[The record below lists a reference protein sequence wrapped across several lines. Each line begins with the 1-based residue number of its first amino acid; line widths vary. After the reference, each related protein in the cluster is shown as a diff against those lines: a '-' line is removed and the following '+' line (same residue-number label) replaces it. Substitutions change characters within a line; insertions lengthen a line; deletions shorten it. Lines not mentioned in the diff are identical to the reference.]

1 MIRLPAGSVPVLV
14 LVLGF
19 LSLLGSQV
27 SCTDAGKEAR
37 LDGRFDEVRSDIIRS
52 VEDGEVA
59 SVSVAVAEDGK
70 VIWEESFGWADKE
83 NKIRA
88 TPHTLYRLGS
98 ISKTFT
104 ATALMILVED
114 GKVDLDEPIVEYL
127 GGLSL
132 RAYVGSERDVTVRN
146 VLNHR
151 AGMPPYHLTFFQDGP
166 HDRQMFEETVRRY
179 GIITFQP
186 GGSYIYCNLGYNL
199 TAYLISHVSA
209 QSFPQFVKDNV
220 FTPLGMPTAVV
231 HDRTSPFPQ
240 AATQYTPEFTRIPPY
255 SYIYPGAEE
264 VYCSAHE
271 LIRYAMFHL
280 KNRLPD
286 QEPILSDEAL
296 DHMQAAIPPSNT
308 VYGIGW
314 GFDVNELGYRSVHHG
329 GEGPGVDNF
338 SRLFPSENVAVVI
351 LCNNEWGDR
360 LGEIQEAICT
370 ALIPEFAEIK
380 RDPPSGGGRSGGGN
394 QEMTLPEVLLGTW
407 EGKIVAHDRDIDV
420 VLEVSETEGARVR
433 LAGQPE
439 AKVDLTVAVPTFLLG
454 EFPGT
459 IPTPD
464 GERYPARVRLALVR
478 KGDRLSGQATA
489 VGWMEERQAAYE
501 LSSWIEMKKRER

>member
-1 MIRLPAGSVPVLV
+1 MKRLPVDLV
-14 LVLGF
+14 LILGF
-19 LSLLGSQV
+19 LPFLASQV
-27 SCTDAGKEAR
+27 SCSDAEEESLHDA
-37 LDGRFDEVRSDIIRS
+37 RFDEVRRDLIRS

-70 VIWEESFGWADKE
+70 IIWEESFGWADKE
-83 NKIRA
+83 NRIRA

-104 ATALMILVED
+104 ATALMVLVED
-114 GKVDLDEPIVEYL
+114 EKVDLDEPIVEYL

-132 RAYVGSERDVTVRN
+132 RAYIGSEKDVTVRN

-151 AGMPPYHLTFFQDGP
+151 AGMPPYNLSFFHDGP
-166 HDRQMFEETVRRY
+166 HDRRTFEEIVRRY

-186 GGSYIYCNLGYNL
+186 GGSYIYSNLGYNL
-199 TAYLISHVSA
+199 SAYLVSHVSGE
-209 QSFPQFVKDNV
+209 SFPRFMKDNV

-231 HDRTSPFPQ
+231 HDGTSPFPQ
-240 AATQYTPEFTRIPPY
+240 AATLYTPEFTRIPPY

-280 KNRLPD
+280 KNRLPG
-286 QEPILSDEAL
+286 QEPILTDEAL
-296 DHMQAAIPPSNT
+296 DHMQAEIPPSNT
-308 VYGIGW
+308 RYGIGW
-314 GFDVNELGYRSVHHG
+314 GFDVNELGYRSIHHG

-338 SRLFPSENVAVVI
+338 SRLIPSENIAVVI
-351 LCNNEWGDR
+351 LCNSEWGDR
-360 LGEIQEAICT
+360 LGETQEAICT
-370 ALIPEFAEIK
+370 ALIPEFAEIN
-380 RDPPSGGGRSGGGN
+380 RDEPGGSGG
-394 QEMTLPEVLLGTW
+394 QEMILPEDLLGTW
-407 EGKIVAHDRDIDV
+407 EGKIVAHDRDIEV
-420 VLEVSETEGARVR
+420 VLEMSQAEGARIS

-439 AKVDLTVAVPTFLLG
+439 AALDLAVVTSNFLLG
-454 EFPGT
+454 NFPGS

-464 GERYPARVRLALVR
+464 GERYPSGVRLALVR
-478 KGDRLSGQATA
+478 SGDRLSGQATA

-501 LSSWIEMKKRER
+501 LSSWIELTKREE